1 MPKENNQQVGAQS
14 VYRALAVLEAFDQ
27 TRVSLSAADLAA
39 LTELTVPTA
48 HRIANALSDKG
59 FLVRDDLSRTYGIG
73 PAVLRLAQVATS
85 GESAFAFV
93 NPLID
98 HLRGSWQE
106 TVGLHMRVG
115 DSRVCVRE
123 VESPHRVRV
132 VSGVGQTYSLT
143 AAAASKAILAFIAE
157 DELSE
162 LAETVPQLQD
172 KSFQEVLSQIRDRGY
187 ATSAGETIPGARAV
201 AAPVLDSRGNAIAA
215 INVTGPSQ
223 RLTEEQVSELGEDLV
238 ARLRRLH
245 EARYSGLNKEVI

>member
-1 MPKENNQQVGAQS
+1 MPNENKPQTGAQS
-14 VYRALAVLEAFDQ
+14 VYRALEVLEAFTQ
-27 TRVSLSAADLAA
+27 TRVSLSAADLAE
-39 LTELTVPTA
+39 LTGLTVPTA

-98 HLRGSWQE
+98 HLRDSWQE

-132 VSGVGQTYSLT
+132 VSGVGQTYALNT
-143 AAAASKAILAFIAE
+143 AAASKAIVAFMAE
-157 DELSE
+157 DELAK
-162 LAETVPQLQD
+162 LAQSVPQLLE
-172 KSFQEVLSQIRDRGY
+172 KPFQEVLEQIREYGY
-187 ATSAGETIPGARAV
+187 ATSTGETIPGARAI
-201 AAPVLDSRGNAIAA
+201 AAPVLDANGHAIASV
-215 INVTGPSQ
+215 NVTGPSQ
-223 RLTEEQVSELGEDLV
+223 RFTEERGAEVGDDLV
-238 ARLRRLH
+238 IRLRHLH
-245 EARYSGLNKEVI
+245 DARYSGLSKEVF